1 MQPFELQAA
10 DEKELSDIKEWFF
23 AENIRLSE
31 ERDKLEEDRRCF
43 EREKN
48 AAMDELN
55 GKIIKAEMEFRQLE
69 ERNKL
74 VTEQLNRIS
83 REYNRIEAERKSIE
97 EEKETFEKIKKF
109 RRPTQNSVTYV
120 GTDFLFKGVKDENS
134 LKKRYR
140 DLLKI
145 FHPDNL
151 SGDTSVIQN
160 INKEY
165 EALKKL
171 YG

>member
-1 MQPFELQAA
+1 MQLFELQSAQ
-10 DEKELSDIKEWFF
+10 EKDLSDIKEWFF

-31 ERDKLEEDRRCF
+31 ERDKLEEDRRAF

-55 GKIIKAEMEFRQLE
+55 GKIIKTELQFRQLE

-74 VTEQLNRIS
+74 VTEQL
-83 REYNRIEAERKSIE
+83 EYIQQEYKRIEADRKNVE
-97 EEKETFEKIKKF
+97 EERETFEKIKKF
-109 RRPTQNSVTYV
+109 RRPAQNTVTYV
-120 GTDFLFKGVKDENS
+120 GTDLLFKGVKDENS

-151 SGDTSVIQN
+151 SGDTTIIQN

-165 EALKKL
+165 EPLKKI

>member
-1 MQPFELQAA
+1 MQLFELQSAQ
-10 DEKELSDIKEWFF
+10 EKDLSDIKEWFF

-31 ERDKLEEDRRCF
+31 ERDKLEEDRRAF

-55 GKIIKAEMEFRQLE
+55 GKIIKTELQFRQLE

-74 VTEQLNRIS
+74 VTEQL
-83 REYNRIEAERKSIE
+83 EYIQQEYKRIEADRKNVE
-97 EEKETFEKIKKF
+97 EERETFEKIKKF
-109 RRPTQNSVTYV
+109 RRPAQNTVTYV
-120 GTDFLFKGVKDENS
+120 GTDLLFKGVKDENS

-151 SGDTSVIQN
+151 SGDTTIIQN

-165 EALKKL
+165 EALKKIF
-171 YG
+171 G

>member
-1 MQPFELQAA
+1 MQLFELQSAQ
-10 DEKELSDIKEWFF
+10 EKDLSDIKEWFF

-31 ERDKLEEDRRCF
+31 ERDKLEEDRRAF

-55 GKIIKAEMEFRQLE
+55 GKIIKTELQFRQLE

-74 VTEQLNRIS
+74 VTEQL
-83 REYNRIEAERKSIE
+83 EYIQQEYKRIEADRKNVE
-97 EEKETFEKIKKF
+97 EERETFEKIKKF
-109 RRPTQNSVTYV
+109 RRPAQNTVTYV
-120 GTDFLFKGVKDENS
+120 GTDLLFKGVKDESS

-151 SGDTSVIQN
+151 SGDTTIIQN

-165 EALKKL
+165 EALKKI

>member
-1 MQPFELQAA
+1 MQLFELQSAQ
-10 DEKELSDIKEWFF
+10 EKDLSDIKEWFF

-31 ERDKLEEDRRCF
+31 ERDKLEEDRRAF

-55 GKIIKAEMEFRQLE
+55 GKIIKTELQFRQLE

-74 VTEQLNRIS
+74 VTEQL
-83 REYNRIEAERKSIE
+83 EYIQQEYKRIEADRKNVE
-97 EEKETFEKIKKF
+97 EERETFEKIKKF
-109 RRPTQNSVTYV
+109 RRPAQNTVTYV
-120 GTDFLFKGVKDENS
+120 GTELLFKGVKDENS
-134 LKKRYR
+134 MKKRYR

-151 SGDTSVIQN
+151 SGDTTIIQN

-165 EALKKL
+165 EALKKI

>member
-1 MQPFELQAA
+1 M
-10 DEKELSDIKEWFF
+10 K
-23 AENIRLSE
+23 
-31 ERDKLEEDRRCF
+31 
-43 EREKN
+43 KN
-48 AAMDELN
+48 
-55 GKIIKAEMEFRQLE
+55 
-69 ERNKL
+69 
-74 VTEQLNRIS
+74 
-83 REYNRIEAERKSIE
+83 IE

-109 RRPTQNSVTYV
+109 RRPAQNTVTYV
-120 GTDFLFKGVKDENS
+120 GTDFLFKGVDDDKS

-165 EALKKL
+165 EALKKI

>member
-1 MQPFELQAA
+1 MQFFELQSA

-23 AENIRLSE
+23 AENIRLLE
-31 ERDKLEEDRRCF
+31 EREKLEADRRDF
-43 EREKN
+43 EKEKN

-55 GKIIKAEMEFRQLE
+55 GKIITTELQFRQLE

-74 VTEQLNRIS
+74 VSEQLERIQQ
-83 REYNRIEAERKSIE
+83 EYNRIESMKKNIE

-109 RRPTQNSVTYV
+109 RRPAQNTVTYV
-120 GTDFLFKGVKDENS
+120 GTDFLFKGVDDDKS

-165 EALKKL
+165 EALKKI

>member
-1 MQPFELQAA
+1 MQLFELQSAQ
-10 DEKELSDIKEWFF
+10 EKDLSDIKEWFF

-31 ERDKLEEDRRCF
+31 ERDKLEEDRRAF

-48 AAMDELN
+48 ATMDELN
-55 GKIIKAEMEFRQLE
+55 GKIIKTELQFRQLE

-74 VTEQLNRIS
+74 VTEQL
-83 REYNRIEAERKSIE
+83 EYIQQEYKRIEADRKNVE
-97 EEKETFEKIKKF
+97 EERETFEKIKKF
-109 RRPTQNSVTYV
+109 RRPAQNTVTYV
-120 GTDFLFKGVKDENS
+120 GTDLLFKGVKDENS

-151 SGDTSVIQN
+151 SGDTTIIQN

-165 EALKKL
+165 EALKKI